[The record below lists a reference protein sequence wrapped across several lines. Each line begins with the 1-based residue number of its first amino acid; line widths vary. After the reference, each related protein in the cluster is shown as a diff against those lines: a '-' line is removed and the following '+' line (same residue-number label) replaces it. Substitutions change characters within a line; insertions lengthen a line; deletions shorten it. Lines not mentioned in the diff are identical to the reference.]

1 MDCAYQGFTSGD
13 LDRDA
18 SAVRYFANRGFEFF
32 TAQSF
37 SKNFGLYSEL
47 WNVLQPNMHCL
58 RCAVCWSFDFV
69 VERLSLEQE
78 FLSSSWIQSCHWHY
92 NNDTR
97 CFLYINDTRCF
108 LYINDT
114 RCFLYINDTRC
125 FLYINDTRCFLYI
138 NDTRCFLYINDT
150 RSFLYINEIR
160 FFLYINDTRWFL
172 TQRIMFTV
180 LLLTLNYYKPITCT
194 CNISDERVGNLCV
207 VCSNTQAMTN
217 VRSQM
222 ELIVR
227 VTWSNPSNHGA
238 RVVATVLNNPSLYT
252 EWWVTVSEPF
262 LIQLMFC
269 YSLILRTYWIVPF
282 ITWYLI

>member
-92 NNDTR
+92 N
-97 CFLYINDTRCF
+97 
-108 LYINDT
+108 
-114 RCFLYINDTRC
+114 
-125 FLYINDTRCFLYI
+125 

-269 YSLILRTYWIVPF
+269 YSLILRTY
-282 ITWYLI
+282 